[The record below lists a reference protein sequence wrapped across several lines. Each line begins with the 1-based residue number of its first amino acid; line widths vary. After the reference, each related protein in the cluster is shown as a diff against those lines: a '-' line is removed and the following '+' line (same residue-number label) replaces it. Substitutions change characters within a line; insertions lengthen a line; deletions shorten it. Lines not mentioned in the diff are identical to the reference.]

1 MKKVKSVDIDL
12 DLYQYIA
19 SQTNAIGKE
28 SPSDILRRLLNFPA
42 CLQAKNEPH
51 PSEQLPL
58 FAHNDE
64 RVVPVVKKHATN
76 QSAVNLLSKNVRD
89 VLKSEEFKQESKAV
103 NRFLQVLSV
112 LHRTNPESFA
122 NAVESIKGS
131 TREYFAREEG
141 SLLAIAKSCKPKQI
155 PASPFWVVTNNNT
168 DRKLRIL
175 GRTMAEMQLP
185 ESLILDVEN
194 AFQAV

>member
-1 MKKVKSVDIDL
+1 MKKVKNVEIDL

-42 CLQAKNEPH
+42 CLQTANEPK
-51 PSEQLPL
+51 PSDQLPL
-58 FAHNDE
+58 FSQPE
-64 RVVPVVKKHATN
+64 TQEPPVKKHATN
-76 QSAVNLLSKNVRD
+76 QLAVNLLTKNVKGL
-89 VLKSEEFKQESKAV
+89 LKSDEFKQENKGV

-112 LHRTNPESFA
+112 LYRTNPESFA
-122 NAVESIKGS
+122 TAVESIKGS

-141 SLLAIAKSCKPKQI
+141 ILLAIAKTCKPKQI

-168 DRKLRIL
+168 DRKLRII
-175 GRTMAEMQLP
+175 GRTMAQMQLP
-185 ESLILDVEN
+185 ETVIQDVES
-194 AFQAV
+194 AFNEL